1 MFALM
6 ALVAVAYAHPD
17 QLVDTAWV
25 AAHAGDA
32 NVRIV
37 DMRQGGYADGH
48 VPGAM
53 YLSPVAIRDA
63 KAAPTFL
70 PTPAAF
76 QELMAKLGVS
86 DSTRVVAYDER
97 GGLYAARLWWILNY
111 YGHPNV
117 ALMDGGWTKWTAEHR
132 DVSRQTPSPA
142 AATFTPRAQPQW
154 IATVDEVVK
163 AIGKS
168 DVKIVDAR
176 TQAEIDGKDLRNIKR
191 GGFVPSSVP
200 VYWEDLLD
208 PQTKAF
214 KPAAEIAAL
223 YRSRGIVPAQ
233 QVIAYC
239 QVGMRASV
247 DLFALH
253 LVGYEKLRNYYG
265 AWEEWG
271 SRDDLPLGVTNPK
284 LETPNPKPENPI
296 AIPVTWDVKAAAAFM
311 DGRQTWWQSWPNA
324 ARDHET
330 FCVSCH
336 TAMPYAIGRPALR
349 SALGERGPS
358 VPEQK
363 LIENVVKR
371 VTMWRDVE
379 PWYPD
384 QTRGIPKTSES
395 RGTESVF
402 DALILAM
409 RDAQAG
415 KLSDDTRTA
424 FANMWALQMRTQD
437 ASGSWAWINFH
448 YEPWES
454 PNSPYFGASM
464 AAIAVGA
471 APEGYASSPAIADN
485 LKLLRDYFKRDTDKQ
500 NLFNRVMGLWASTKV
515 ENLLTR
521 EQQKAIID
529 AALEKQQSD
538 GGWSTASLGAY
549 QRVDNTALDTGT
561 DGYATGLV
569 TLALQAAGIPASD
582 PRVAKGLAWLRA
594 NQNRE
599 TGQWIALSLNK
610 NRDLNSDIGK
620 FMSDAATAY
629 AVLALTQK

>member
-1 MFALM
+1 MLAL
-6 ALVAVAYAHPD
+6 AYAHPD
-17 QLVDTAWV
+17 QLVDTDWV
-25 AAHAGDA
+25 AAHAHDA

-37 DMRQGGYADGH
+37 DMRQSGFGDGH
-48 VPGAM
+48 VPGAV
-53 YLSPVAIRDA
+53 YVSPVAIRDA

-76 QELMAKLGVS
+76 QELMSKLGIG
-86 DSTRVVAYDER
+86 DSTRVIAYDER
-97 GGLYAARLWWILNY
+97 GGIYAARLWWILNY
-111 YGHPNV
+111 FGHSNV
-117 ALMDGGWTKWTAEHR
+117 ALMNGGWIKWKAEHR
-132 DVSRQTPSPA
+132 EESKDTATPPGS
-142 AATFTPRAQPQW
+142 TFTPKPQPRW
-154 IATVDEVVK
+154 LATADDVVK
-163 AIGKS
+163 SIGKPG
-168 DVKIVDAR
+168 VKIVDAR
-176 TQAEIDGKDLRNIKR
+176 TQAEIDGKDLRNIRR
-191 GGFVPSSVP
+191 GGFVPSSTP

-208 PQTKAF
+208 PQSKTF
-214 KPAAEIAAL
+214 KPADEIKSL
-223 YRSRGIVPAQ
+223 YQSRGILPTQ
-233 QVIAYC
+233 EVIAYC

-253 LVGYEKLRNYYG
+253 LIGYDKLRNYYG

-271 SRDDLPLGVTNPK
+271 NRDDLPIEQK
-284 LETPNPKPENPI
+284 KPSTDFD
-296 AIPVTWDVKAAAAFM
+296 ARAAAKFM
-311 DGRQTWWQSWPNA
+311 DDRQTWWQSWPNA
-324 ARDHET
+324 ARDHDT

-336 TAMPYAIGRPALR
+336 TAMPYAISRPALR
-349 SALGERGPS
+349 GALGERGPS

-402 DALILAM
+402 DAFVLAL
-409 RDAQAG
+409 RDAPSG
-415 KLSDDTRTA
+415 KLSDDTRAA
-424 FANMWALQMRTQD
+424 FANMWALQMRATD
-437 ASGSWAWINFH
+437 ASGAWAWINFH

-464 AAIAVGA
+464 AAIAIGT
-471 APEGYASSPAIADN
+471 APEGYAASPAIADN
-485 LKLLRDYFKRDTDKQ
+485 VKLMREYFKRETEKQ

-521 EQQKAIID
+521 EQQQAIVSD
-529 AALEKQQSD
+529 ASQKQQPD
-538 GGWSTASLGAY
+538 GGWNTASLGAY
-549 QRVDNTALDTGT
+549 QRVDNTALDTKS

-569 TLALQAAGIPASD
+569 TLALQAAGVPASD

-594 NQNRE
+594 NQNHE
-599 TGQWIALSLNK
+599 TGQWTAVSLNK
-610 NRDLNSDIGK
+610 NRDPKSEIGL